1 VIRIIDFII
10 TFIFVIEMV
19 LKIMV
24 FGFCLNGPESYIR
37 NSWNV
42 MDFFIVA
49 FSLVSL
55 FAQDVNLGFIKILRM
70 LRVFRPLRM
79 ISRNEGL
86 KLAVLSLINA
96 MPGVLNVL
104 IISFLFF
111 MLFGILGVNYF
122 KGTFFSCILQEKN
135 LETIVGKWDCVDY
148 GG

>member
-1 VIRIIDFII
+1 
-10 TFIFVIEMV
+10 MV

>member
-1 VIRIIDFII
+1 
-10 TFIFVIEMV
+10 
-19 LKIMV
+19 
-24 FGFCLNGPESYIR
+24 
-37 NSWNV
+37 
-42 MDFFIVA
+42 
-49 FSLVSL
+49 
-55 FAQDVNLGFIKILRM
+55 
-70 LRVFRPLRM
+70 LRM